1 MRIKLTKTYNVKVVT
16 VAHLV
21 LVDVLL
27 VGREAVD
34 ERAERL
40 QREPAVLRAAD
51 TLNALRVI
59 AVAAFCG
66 EITVITI

>member
-34 ERAERL
+34 ERTERL

-59 AVAAFCG
+59 AVAAFCE
-66 EITVITI
+66 EITGITI